1 MEFISLFKQGG
12 LVMYPLLLL
21 SFISLTIFFERILFY
36 RGIDISTQRM
46 NDLLAYIKKADV
58 DHITYMAEEKYSDT
72 IYLAQVYFESK
83 LEYQKKVQALE
94 TLVNVKSMGYNENLA
109 FLSII
114 ITLAPLLGLL
124 GTILGII
131 SSFRVFDL
139 QTESSHFA
147 ITSGI
152 GEALV
157 ATAFGLIVAMLALVL
172 YGVLK
177 YYIGKLN
184 KKLALCCVSLL
195 STKNDDFM

>member
-12 LVMYPLLLL
+12 LVMYPLLFL

-94 TLVNVKSMGYNENLA
+94 TMVNVKS
-109 FLSII
+109 
-114 ITLAPLLGLL
+114 LAPLLGLL

-139 QTESSHFA
+139 QTEASHFA

-195 STKNDDFM
+195 STKNDDSM

>member
-12 LVMYPLLLL
+12 LVMYPLLFL
-21 SFISLTIFFERILFY
+21 SFVSLTIFFERLLFY
-36 RGIDISTQRM
+36 RSIDISTQRM
-46 NDLLAYIKKADV
+46 NDLLTYIKEADV
-58 DHITYMAEEKYSDT
+58 EHITSMAAEKYSDT
-72 IYLAQVYFESK
+72 LYLAQTYFESK

-94 TLVNVKSMGYNENLA
+94 TMVNVKSMGYNENLA

-114 ITLAPLLGLL
+114 ITLSPLLGLL

-131 SSFRVFDL
+131 SSFKIFDL
-139 QTESSHFA
+139 QTEASHFA

-152 GEALV
+152 GEALI

-177 YYIGKLN
+177 YYIGRLN

-195 STKNDDFM
+195 SVKNDTLM

>member
-1 MEFISLFKQGG
+1 MEFISIFKQGG

-21 SFISLTIFFERILFY
+21 SFISLTIFFERILIY

-72 IYLAQVYFESK
+72 IYFAQVYFESK

-139 QTESSHFA
+139 QTEASHFA

-195 STKNDDFM
+195 STKNDDSM

>member
-12 LVMYPLLLL
+12 LVMYPLLFL
-21 SFISLTIFFERILFY
+21 SFASLTIFFERLLFY
-36 RGIDISTQRM
+36 RSIDISTQRM
-46 NDLLAYIKKADV
+46 NDLLTYIKEADV
-58 DHITYMAEEKYSDT
+58 EHITSMAAEKYSDT
-72 IYLAQVYFESK
+72 LYLAQTYFECK

-94 TLVNVKSMGYNENLA
+94 TMVNVKSMGYNENLA

-114 ITLAPLLGLL
+114 ITLSPLLGLL

-131 SSFRVFDL
+131 SSFKVFDL
-139 QTESSHFA
+139 QTEASHFA

-152 GEALV
+152 GEALI

-177 YYIGKLN
+177 YYIGRLN

-195 STKNDDFM
+195 SVKNDTLM

>member
-12 LVMYPLLLL
+12 LVMYPLLFL
-21 SFISLTIFFERILFY
+21 SFVSLTIFFERLLFY
-36 RGIDISTQRM
+36 RSIDISTQRM
-46 NDLLAYIKKADV
+46 NDLLIYIKEADV
-58 DHITYMAEEKYSDT
+58 EHITSMAAEKYSDT
-72 IYLAQVYFESK
+72 LYLSQTYFESK

-94 TLVNVKSMGYNENLA
+94 TMVNVKSMGYNENLA

-114 ITLAPLLGLL
+114 ITLSPLLGLL

-131 SSFRVFDL
+131 SSFKVFDL
-139 QTESSHFA
+139 QTEASHFA

-152 GEALV
+152 GEALI

-177 YYIGKLN
+177 YYIGRLN

-195 STKNDDFM
+195 SVKNDTLM

>member
-1 MEFISLFKQGG
+1 
-12 LVMYPLLLL
+12 
-21 SFISLTIFFERILFY
+21 
-36 RGIDISTQRM
+36 M

-94 TLVNVKSMGYNENLA
+94 TMVNVKSMGYNENLA

-139 QTESSHFA
+139 QTEASHFA

-195 STKNDDFM
+195 STKNDDSM

>member
-1 MEFISLFKQGG
+1 MEFISLFNQGG
-12 LVMYPLLLL
+12 LVMYPLLFL
-21 SFISLTIFFERILFY
+21 SFVSLTIFFERLLFY
-36 RGIDISTQRM
+36 RSIDISTQRM
-46 NDLLAYIKKADV
+46 NDLLTYIKEADV
-58 DHITYMAEEKYSDT
+58 EHITSMAAEKYSDT
-72 IYLAQVYFESK
+72 LYLAQTYFECK

-94 TLVNVKSMGYNENLA
+94 TMVNVKSMGYNENLA

-114 ITLAPLLGLL
+114 ITLSPLLGLL

-131 SSFRVFDL
+131 SSFKVFDL
-139 QTESSHFA
+139 QTEASHFA

-152 GEALV
+152 GEALI

-177 YYIGKLN
+177 YYIGRLN

-195 STKNDDFM
+195 SVKNDTLM

>member
-12 LVMYPLLLL
+12 LVMYPLLFL
-21 SFISLTIFFERILFY
+21 SFVSLTIFFERLLFY
-36 RGIDISTQRM
+36 RSIDISTQRM
-46 NDLLAYIKKADV
+46 NDLLTYIKEADV
-58 DHITYMAEEKYSDT
+58 EHITSMAAEKYSDT
-72 IYLAQVYFESK
+72 LYLAQTYFECK

-94 TLVNVKSMGYNENLA
+94 TMVNVKSMGYNENLA

-114 ITLAPLLGLL
+114 ITLSPLLGLL

-131 SSFRVFDL
+131 SSFKVFDL
-139 QTESSHFA
+139 QTEASHFA

-152 GEALV
+152 GEALI

-177 YYIGKLN
+177 YYIGRLN

-195 STKNDDFM
+195 SVKNDTLM